1 MLLESLKALILA
13 GKETLQQDCNLPVR
27 GAAVSQVHQG
37 RLSFPA
43 LAEIQIRSGTLQ
55 TVYLGCDKDLKDHL
69 VAVGGAKL
77 KESVESLAKTFL
89 SQLLAE
95 MEGRHPRGRVAMV
108 HVSNAG
114 VTTRGVRSFGI
125 RLATGKGQLFLLA
138 EVPSKV
144 ELELAKGT
152 DYLSGMI
159 STYLP
164 ADWMNREVVTN
175 RALVDSTLKLMHK
188 IESDVYLEVP
198 RGEDEAAIHAGTILE
213 RSLVEGAPVLK
224 IGVDLSRESGTLAP
238 GAAIHATAGLE
249 DRSLDFEVIYLGPAT
264 HSLTAGVS
272 MHAALFSVPESLA
285 IAQRRKAFRIPVPT
299 AVSVEIAPVDEDVP
313 ALEAFQR
320 AAEERVGYGRLA
332 DLSFSGARIVLDLER
347 SQAAFK
353 EGQRV
358 VCRLVF
364 PDEFEPMDVMGIV
377 RRQSKTLANRNEW
390 QDEVGLEFLVSP
402 DLDRRALDYVRQF
415 VLTEQRA
422 KLAQRMVLGKR

>member
-43 LAEIQIRSGTLQ
+43 LAEIQIRSGSLQ
-55 TVYLGCDKDLKDHL
+55 TVYVGCDKDLKEHL
-69 VAVGGAKL
+69 AATGGVKL
-77 KESVESLAKTFL
+77 KESVERLAKTFL
-89 SQLLAE
+89 VQLLEE
-95 MEGRHPRGRVAMV
+95 MEGRNPRGRVV
-108 HVSNAG
+108 RVQVSNAG

-125 RLATGKGQLFLLA
+125 RLATAKGQIFLLA

-144 ELELAKGT
+144 ELELAKGS

-159 STYLP
+159 ATYLP
-164 ADWMNREVVTN
+164 ADWMNREGVAN
-175 RALVDSTLKLMHK
+175 RALVESTLKLMHK

-198 RGEDEAAIHAGTILE
+198 RGEEEAAIHAGTILE
-213 RSLVEGAPVLK
+213 RSLVEGEPVLK
-224 IGVDLSRESGTLAP
+224 IGVDLSREAGTLAP
-238 GAAIHATAGLE
+238 GAVIHATAGLE
-249 DRSLDFEVIYLGPAT
+249 DRSLDFQVTYLGSAT
-264 HSLTAGVS
+264 HSLTGGVS
-272 MHAALFSVPESLA
+272 MHAALFSVPESMA
-285 IAQRRKAFRIPVPT
+285 IAQRRKAFRIPVPS
-299 AVSVEIAPVDEDVP
+299 AVSVEIAPVDEGVP
-313 ALEAFQR
+313 APEAFQTV
-320 AAEERVGYGRLA
+320 AEERIGYGRLA
-332 DLSFSGARIVLDLER
+332 DLSFSGTRIILDLER
-347 SQAAFK
+347 SPAVFK

-377 RRQSKTLANRNEW
+377 RRQTKTLANRNEW

-402 DLDRRALDYVRQF
+402 DLDRRALDYIRQF

-422 KLAQRMVLGKR
+422 KLAQRMVLSKR

>member
-37 RLSFPA
+37 RLSLPA

-55 TVYLGCDKDLKDHL
+55 TVHVGCDKDLKEHL
-69 VAVGGAKL
+69 VAVGGPKL
-77 KESVESLAKTFL
+77 KESVERLAKTFL
-89 SQLLAE
+89 AHLLEE
-95 MEGRHPRGRVAMV
+95 MEGRNPRGRVASV
-108 HVSNAG
+108 QVSNAG

-125 RLATGKGQLFLLA
+125 RLATVKGQLFLLA

-152 DYLSGMI
+152 DYLAGMI

-164 ADWMNREVVTN
+164 ADWMNRDVVTN

-188 IESDVYLEVP
+188 IESDVYLEIP

-213 RSLVEGAPVLK
+213 RSVIEGEQVLK
-224 IGVDLSRESGTLAP
+224 IGVDLSRDGGTLAP

-249 DRSLDFEVIYLGPAT
+249 DRSLDFRVIYLGPAT
-264 HSLTAGVS
+264 QSLTAGVS

-285 IAQRRKAFRIPVPT
+285 IAQRRKAFRIPVPA

-313 ALEAFQR
+313 APEAFQR
-320 AAEERVGYGRLA
+320 VAEERVGYGRLA

-347 SQAAFK
+347 SRAAFK

-364 PDEFEPMDVMGIV
+364 PDEFEPMEVMGIV
-377 RRQSKTLANRNEW
+377 RRQTKTLANRNEW

-422 KLAQRMVLGKR
+422 KLAQRMVLAKR

>member
-43 LAEIQIRSGTLQ
+43 LAEIQIRSGSLQ
-55 TVYLGCDKDLKDHL
+55 TVYVGCDKDLKEHL
-69 VAVGGAKL
+69 AATGGVKL
-77 KESVESLAKTFL
+77 KESVERLAKTFL
-89 SQLLAE
+89 VQLLEE
-95 MEGRHPRGRVAMV
+95 MEGRNPRGRVV
-108 HVSNAG
+108 RVQVSNAG

-125 RLATGKGQLFLLA
+125 RLATAKGQIFLLA

-144 ELELAKGT
+144 ELELAKGS

-159 STYLP
+159 ATYLP
-164 ADWMNREVVTN
+164 ADWMNREGVAN
-175 RALVDSTLKLMHK
+175 RALVESTLKLMHK

-198 RGEDEAAIHAGTILE
+198 RGEEEAAIHAGTILE

-224 IGVDLSRESGTLAP
+224 IGVDLSREAGTLAP
-238 GAAIHATAGLE
+238 GAVIHATAGLE
-249 DRSLDFEVIYLGPAT
+249 DRSLDFQVTYLGQAT
-264 HSLTAGVS
+264 HSLTGGVS
-272 MHAALFSVPESLA
+272 MHAALFSVPESMA
-285 IAQRRKAFRIPVPT
+285 IAQRRKAFRIPVPS

-313 ALEAFQR
+313 APEAFQTV
-320 AAEERVGYGRLA
+320 AEERIGYGRLA
-332 DLSFSGARIVLDLER
+332 DLSFSGTRIILDLER
-347 SQAAFK
+347 SPAVFK

-377 RRQSKTLANRNEW
+377 RRQTKTLANRNEW

-402 DLDRRALDYVRQF
+402 DLDRRALYYIRHF
-415 VLTEQRA
+415 VLT
-422 KLAQRMVLGKR
+422 